1 MKNMQGIS
9 AVLLTFLLL
18 ACSPIVNHR
27 GHTEKDKFTNNIT
40 VGTDTKSSIKER
52 FGSPS
57 STSNYGDDTWYYM
70 SVRKETRGF
79 FRPEI
84 TQQDITQVTFNAEGV
99 VTEVKQYTKADSA
112 QVVAVE
118 QVTPTEGHTLGFM
131 EQVFGNIGRFNKDRA
146 TAAPSRRPGGRY

>member
-1 MKNMQGIS
+1 MQGIS
-9 AVLLTFLLL
+9 ALVLTFLLL

-27 GHTEKDKFTNNIT
+27 GHTEKDKFTNGIT
-40 VGTDTKSSIKER
+40 VGTDTKADVRSR

-57 STSNYGDDTWYYM
+57 SMSKFGEETWYYV

-84 TQQDITQVTFNAEGV
+84 TQQDITQIMFNAEGV
-99 VTEVKQYTKADSA
+99 VSDMKQYTKSDSE

-118 QVTPTEGHTLGFM
+118 QITPTEGHSLGFM
-131 EQVFGNIGRFNKDRA
+131 EQIFGNIGRFNKDR
-146 TAAPSRRPGGRY
+146 TTTAPSRRPGGRY